1 MKKLNYFPRHL
12 HQITK
17 YTEDFEE
24 EEKLIRQALID
35 FPIDTAVI
43 LQLLMTNLW
52 RQKKREESISIANMI
67 LLLVDDKQDI
77 SSIYYELGVDYNVM
91 GQTDKAIESYN
102 KAVEVDKEDF
112 ESIIDLTEIYLEK
125 KEWDNLITT
134 FNLIPDENED
144 FNMDKFFQQ
153 GYAYSMKKEF
163 ALAKERF
170 EKYNEKDADNLDV
183 KFNLG
188 SMNAELGN
196 YSIAIKI
203 FSDILEIYPDKS
215 EVYYHIGTV
224 YCSMGDHYM
233 AMHNFL
239 EALKKGLISECTHIA
254 NRDVYY
260 GSYEPD
266 LKDKLAKGYSVIV
279 NTDIAGTRYYKE
291 HYDAITIF
299 LDPGDLSSIAGRL
312 KNRNPEI
319 TQEEIQAR
327 LQNAEREIA
336 CEMPFYEHVV
346 KNEDGQLDQAICNV
360 ETLIFG

>member
-102 KAVEVDKEDF
+102 KAVEVDKEDY

-203 FSDILEIYPDKS
+203 FSDILEIYPDKA

-233 AMHNFL
+233 AMHNYL
-239 EALKKGLISECTHIA
+239 EALKIKPNYPEVYNNIGATQFNDEGDAKKAIDYLQKAVELTKEGDSLRSVLYMNLLVINKKIKNYKAVEYYQKIIA
-254 NRDVYY
+254 NLLGFDILND
-260 GSYEPD
+260 E
-266 LKDKLAKGYSVIV
+266 
-279 NTDIAGTRYYKE
+279 TDE
-291 HYDAITIF
+291 D
-299 LDPGDLSSIAGRL
+299 D
-312 KNRNPEI
+312 
-319 TQEEIQAR
+319 EE
-327 LQNAEREIA
+327 
-336 CEMPFYEHVV
+336 
-346 KNEDGQLDQAICNV
+346 
-360 ETLIFG
+360 

>member
-203 FSDILEIYPDKS
+203 FSDILEIYPDKA

-239 EALKKGLISECTHIA
+239 EALKIKPNYPEVYNNIGATQFNDEGDAKKAIDYLQKAVELTKEGDSLRSVLYMNLLVINKKIKNYKAVEYYQKIIA
-254 NRDVYY
+254 NLLGFDILND
-260 GSYEPD
+260 E
-266 LKDKLAKGYSVIV
+266 
-279 NTDIAGTRYYKE
+279 TDE
-291 HYDAITIF
+291 D
-299 LDPGDLSSIAGRL
+299 D
-312 KNRNPEI
+312 
-319 TQEEIQAR
+319 EE
-327 LQNAEREIA
+327 
-336 CEMPFYEHVV
+336 
-346 KNEDGQLDQAICNV
+346 
-360 ETLIFG
+360 

>member
-102 KAVEVDKEDF
+102 KAVEVDKEDY

-203 FSDILEIYPDKS
+203 FSDILEIYPDKA

-239 EALKKGLISECTHIA
+239 EALKIKPNYPEVYNNIGATQFNDEGDAKKAIDYLQKAVELTKEGDSLRSVLYMNLLVINKKIKNYKAVEYYQKIIA
-254 NRDVYY
+254 NLLGFDILND
-260 GSYEPD
+260 E
-266 LKDKLAKGYSVIV
+266 
-279 NTDIAGTRYYKE
+279 TDE
-291 HYDAITIF
+291 D
-299 LDPGDLSSIAGRL
+299 D
-312 KNRNPEI
+312 
-319 TQEEIQAR
+319 EE
-327 LQNAEREIA
+327 
-336 CEMPFYEHVV
+336 
-346 KNEDGQLDQAICNV
+346 
-360 ETLIFG
+360 

>member
-239 EALKKGLISECTHIA
+239 EALKIKPNYPEVYNNIGATQFNDEGDAKKAIDYLQKAVELTKEGDSLRSVLYMNLLVINKKIKNYKAVEYYQKIIA
-254 NRDVYY
+254 NLLGFDILND
-260 GSYEPD
+260 E
-266 LKDKLAKGYSVIV
+266 
-279 NTDIAGTRYYKE
+279 TDE
-291 HYDAITIF
+291 D
-299 LDPGDLSSIAGRL
+299 D
-312 KNRNPEI
+312 
-319 TQEEIQAR
+319 EE
-327 LQNAEREIA
+327 
-336 CEMPFYEHVV
+336 
-346 KNEDGQLDQAICNV
+346 
-360 ETLIFG
+360 